1 MDTKEQVKDLKK
13 KAEKVTGKRA
23 IPVRLQL
30 SILRENGIL
39 IDLNIT
45 GSGMFTKTASF
56 DEIGFLQDSSKDAR
70 YGWIKPGS
78 KFLIPEP
85 AVRKIK
91 SVVIRMR
98 QVFENHSRKVQ
109 GFSPYNWMP
118 YTAHPG
124 WVEKWT
130 ALKYEFYEVK
140 REIIDSR
147 DDYVDQIAKEYER
160 VAMSAWQSMSA
171 QDNGVVTIGGEK
183 MDMEDFVSYIVE
195 KAINLVPS
203 IEAIEEKL
211 QADYIT
217 ALVYGEADVAK
228 DLAEAQQVRSEARA
242 SEEKV
247 DLENRLLLEELRTR
261 TIANNAEKE
270 KRDLEIEAMRQV
282 ELDHAREQIKETV
295 SPFVEVYKQALDE
308 CVEKAADL
316 LETIRKGGKVRGK
329 IAEKGRG
336 LLNFYNMMLIPE
348 LTDERMAKMLA
359 ELQSLMGEEGTK
371 DEARDTDQIASKLKE
386 IVELQNTV
394 ADEIVDGGGKFSA
407 IEV

>member
-1 MDTKEQVKDLKK
+1 MTDTEVKDPKK

-30 SILRENGIL
+30 NILRENGIL

-56 DEIGFLQDSSKDAR
+56 DEIGFLQDSTKDAR

-78 KFLIPEP
+78 KYLIPEP
-85 AVRKIK
+85 AVKKVK

-98 QVFENHSRKVQ
+98 QVFENHSRKVA

-118 YTAHPG
+118 YTAHPA

-130 ALKYEFYEVK
+130 ALRNEFYEIK
-140 REIIDSR
+140 QEIIESR
-147 DDYVDQIAKEYER
+147 DDYVDQIAREYER
-160 VAMSAWQSMSA
+160 VAMSAWNSMSA
-171 QDNGVVTIGGEK
+171 QDNGVVMIGGEQ

-195 KAINLVPS
+195 KAISLVPS
-203 IEAIEEKL
+203 VEAIEEKL

-217 ALVYGEADVAK
+217 ALVYGEADFAR
-228 DLAEAQQVRSEARA
+228 DQAEAEKIKIETSAL
-242 SEEKV
+242 EEKAN
-247 DLENRLLLEELRTR
+247 LENRLLLEQLRTV
-261 TIANNAEKE
+261 TLANNAEKE
-270 KRDLEIEAMRQV
+270 ERDLKIEAMRQV
-282 ELDHAREQIKETV
+282 ELEHARDQIKETV

-308 CVEKAADL
+308 CTERAADL
-316 LETIRKGGKVRGK
+316 LETIRKGGVVRGK
-329 IAEKGRG
+329 LAEKGRG

-348 LTDERMAKMLA
+348 LTDERMTKMLS
-359 ELQSLMGEEGTK
+359 ELQTLMGTEGTK
-371 DEARDTDQIASKLKE
+371 DETRDVEKIASKLKE
-386 IVELQNTV
+386 IVELQDVV
-394 ADEIVDGGGKFSA
+394 ADEITEGGNRFSS